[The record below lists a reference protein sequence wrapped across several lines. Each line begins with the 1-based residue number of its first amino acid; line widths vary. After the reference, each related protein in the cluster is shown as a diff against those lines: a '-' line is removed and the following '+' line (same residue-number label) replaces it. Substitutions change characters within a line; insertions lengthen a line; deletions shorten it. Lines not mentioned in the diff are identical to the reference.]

1 MNDLAPAIL
10 KVIQERDP
18 LAFGNLVVSN
28 QSKHFTVTGRL
39 HSSIDRKD
47 LNKLI
52 QEIVTAED
60 SSRIVFTSIECPRR
74 GLTVRTDNG
83 KAITEATTRRR
94 ETKPLDEMSVIFYGL
109 VDRTSIVPNKK
120 FKKVNHETF
129 DKVKN
134 AIMVLGIIAPI
145 LVDKNFKVIDGN
157 MRLEIARILEMD
169 QIPVMVVDD
178 EGAKSEFL
186 RLATNRSAEFQRWN
200 FAEVDEYVDSVP
212 QAQPLLEPLGFFG
225 NKILPTTF
233 FGKTVM
239 GYQLDEFNDQQKK
252 YSQDVGLAAWAAE
265 MRKKELKAE
274 ARKKAQREKKAE
286 TKNRVSLFDLV
297 PQESDFLP
305 TYDAPAEIRKNTL
318 EMQDLAGVITEKF
331 DAKRKAEM
339 EEKGVMWQNTRQT
352 SQELAD
358 AKRAA
363 AEAESKS
370 KKSSGSKKKDSTP
383 ALTLVPELPNVDEDL
398 EEFGNDSLEEIP
410 EAS

>member
-83 KAITEATTRRR
+83 KAVTEATSRRR
-94 ETKPLDEMSVIFYGL
+94 ETKPLDEMGVIFYGL

-169 QIPVMVVDD
+169 QIPVMIVDD

-225 NKILPTTF
+225 NKILPTSF

-239 GYQLDEFNDQQKK
+239 GYTLDEYNDQQKK
-252 YSQDVGLAAWAAE
+252 YSQDIGLAAWAEE
-265 MRKKELKAE
+265 MRKKTLRAE
-274 ARKKAQREKKAE
+274 NKKQALREKKAE
-286 TKNRVSLFDLV
+286 TKNRVSLFDLI

-318 EMQDLAGVITEKF
+318 EMQDLAGEITEKF

-363 AEAESKS
+363 AEAEGKL
-370 KKSSGSKKKDSTP
+370 KKSSGGKKKDSSP
-383 ALTLVPELPNVDEDL
+383 VLTLVPELPDVDEDL
-398 EEFGNDSLEEIP
+398 EAFGNDSLEEIP

>member
-83 KAITEATTRRR
+83 KAVTEATTRRR

-109 VDRTSIVPNKK
+109 VDRTSITPNKK

-186 RLATNRSAEFQRWN
+186 RLATNRSTEFQRWN

-225 NKILPTTF
+225 NKILPTSF

-239 GYQLDEFNDQQKK
+239 GYQLDEYNDQQKK
-252 YSQDVGLAAWAAE
+252 YSQDIGLAAWAEE
-265 MRKKELKAE
+265 MRKKTLRAE
-274 ARKKAQREKKAE
+274 NKKKAAREKKAE
-286 TKNRVSLFDLV
+286 TKNRVSLFDLI

-318 EMQDLAGVITEKF
+318 EMQELAGVITEKF

-363 AEAESKS
+363 AEAEAKL
-370 KKSSGSKKKDSTP
+370 KKSSGSKKAAVP
-383 ALTLVPELPNVDEDL
+383 ALTLVPELPDVDEDL
-398 EEFGNDSLEEIP
+398 EAFGNDSLEEIP

>member
-1 MNDLAPAIL
+1 MNDLAPEIL

-47 LNKLI
+47 LTKLI
-52 QEIVTAED
+52 QDIVTAED

-83 KAITEATTRRR
+83 KTVTEATSRRR
-94 ETKPLDEMSVIFYGL
+94 ETKPLDEMGVIFYGL
-109 VDRTSIVPNKK
+109 VDRTAVTPNKE

-129 DKVKN
+129 DKLKN
-134 AIMVLGIIAPI
+134 IIEVLGIITPI

-157 MRLEIARILEMD
+157 LRLEIARVLKIE
-169 QIPVMVVDD
+169 QIPVMVLDD
-178 EGAKSEFL
+178 EGIKAHFL
-186 RLATNRSAEFQRWN
+186 RLTINRSTEFQRWN
-200 FAEVDEYVDSVP
+200 FAEVDEFVDAVP
-212 QAQPLLEPLGFFG
+212 QAQPLLEPLGFFA

-252 YSQDVGLAAWAAE
+252 YSQDIGLAAWAEE
-265 MRKKELKAE
+265 MRKKTLRAE
-274 ARKKAQREKKAE
+274 NKKKALREKKNE
-286 TKNRVSLFDLV
+286 SKNLVSLFDLV

-305 TYDAPAEIRKNTL
+305 TYDAPKEIRQNTL
-318 EMQDLAGVITEKF
+318 EMQQLAGEITDAF
-331 DAKRKAEM
+331 DAKRKKEM
-339 EEKGVMWQNTRQT
+339 EEKGVVWQNTRQT

-363 AEAESKS
+363 AEAEAKS
-370 KKSSGSKKKDSTP
+370 KKSSGKKKDAP
-383 ALTLVPELPNVDEDL
+383 ALILVPDVDADL
-398 EEFGNDSLEEIP
+398 EAIGDDSLEELP

>member
-363 AEAESKS
+363 AEAEAKS

>member
-1 MNDLAPAIL
+1 MKDLAPEIL
-10 KVIQERDP
+10 KAIQDRDP

-47 LNKLI
+47 LTKLI

-83 KAITEATTRRR
+83 KTVTEATTRRR
-94 ETKPLDEMSVIFYGL
+94 ETKPLDEMGVIFYGL
-109 VDRTSIVPNKK
+109 VDRTAVAPNKE

-129 DKVKN
+129 DKLKN
-134 AIMVLGIIAPI
+134 IIEVLGIISPI

-157 MRLEIARILEMD
+157 LRLEIARVLKID
-169 QIPVMVVDD
+169 QIPVMVLDD
-178 EGAKSEFL
+178 EGIKSNFL
-186 RLATNRSAEFQRWN
+186 RLTMNRSTEFQRWN
-200 FAEVDEYVDSVP
+200 FAEVDEFVDAVP

-225 NKILPTTF
+225 NKILPTSF

-252 YSQDVGLAAWAAE
+252 YSQDIGLAAWAEE
-265 MRKKELKAE
+265 MRKKTLRAE
-274 ARKKAQREKKAE
+274 NRKKALREKKAE
-286 TKNRVSLFDLV
+286 AKNLVSLFDLV

-318 EMQDLAGVITEKF
+318 EMQELAGEITDKF
-331 DAKRKAEM
+331 DAKRKKEM

-363 AEAESKS
+363 AEAEAKL
-370 KKSSGSKKKDSTP
+370 KKSSGKKKDAP
-383 ALTLVPELPNVDEDL
+383 ELKLVPELPDVDEDL
-398 EEFGNDSLEEIP
+398 EAFGNDSLEEIP